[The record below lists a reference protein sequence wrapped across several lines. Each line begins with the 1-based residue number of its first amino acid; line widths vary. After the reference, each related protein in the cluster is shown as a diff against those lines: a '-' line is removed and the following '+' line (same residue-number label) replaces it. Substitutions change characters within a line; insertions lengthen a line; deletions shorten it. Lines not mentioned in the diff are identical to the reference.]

1 MKILKEIIPYII
13 EVIVVVLIRTFL
25 ITPIRV
31 NGSSMY
37 PTLKDKEIMILNKIG
52 KTVNGIDRFDI
63 VVLKEEDYLIKRV
76 IALPGEK
83 ISCQNGNIYINGK
96 KLKDKYGS
104 GLTSDF
110 EPIEVPKDSYFVM
123 GDNRENSKDS
133 RYIGPINK
141 KEIKGKTSFI
151 LFPFKNFGK
160 ID

>member
-1 MKILKEIIPYII
+1 MKILKEIIPY
-13 EVIVVVLIRTFL
+13 VIVVIVVILIRTFL
-25 ITPIRV
+25 VTPIRV

-63 VVLKEEDYLIKRV
+63 VVLKEDDYLIKRV

-83 ISCQNGNIYINGK
+83 ISCQNGNVYINGK

-110 EPIEVPKDSYFVM
+110 EPIEVPKNSYFVM

-141 KEIKGKTSFI
+141 NEIKGKTSFI

-160 ID
+160 VD

>member
-1 MKILKEIIPYII
+1 MKILKEIIPYVIV
-13 EVIVVVLIRTFL
+13 VIVVVLIRTFL
-25 ITPIRV
+25 VTPIRV

-52 KTVNGIDRFDI
+52 KTINGIDRFDI
-63 VVLKEEDYLIKRV
+63 VVLKDDDYLIKRV

-110 EPIEVPKDSYFVM
+110 EPIEVPKNSYFVM

-160 ID
+160 VD

>member
-1 MKILKEIIPYII
+1 MKILKEIIPYVIV
-13 EVIVVVLIRTFL
+13 VIVVVLIRTFL

-160 ID
+160 VD

>member
-13 EVIVVVLIRTFL
+13 VVIVVVLIRTFL
-25 ITPIRV
+25 VTPIRV

-63 VVLKEEDYLIKRV
+63 IVLKEDDYLIKRV

-83 ISCQNGNIYINGK
+83 ISCQNGNVYINGK

-104 GLTSDF
+104 GLTYDF

-141 KEIKGKTSFI
+141 NEIKGKTSFI

-160 ID
+160 VD

>member
-13 EVIVVVLIRTFL
+13 VVIVVVLIRTFL

-160 ID
+160 VD

>member
-1 MKILKEIIPYII
+1 MKILKEIIPYVIV
-13 EVIVVVLIRTFL
+13 VIVVVLIRTFL

-63 VVLKEEDYLIKRV
+63 VVLKEDDYLIKRV

-160 ID
+160 VD

>member
-1 MKILKEIIPYII
+1 MKILKEIIPYVIV
-13 EVIVVVLIRTFL
+13 VIVVVLIRTFL

-63 VVLKEEDYLIKRV
+63 VVLKEDDYLIKRV

-110 EPIEVPKDSYFVM
+110 DPIEVPKDSYFVM

-160 ID
+160 VD

>member
-1 MKILKEIIPYII
+1 MKILKEIIPY
-13 EVIVVVLIRTFL
+13 VIVVIVVILIRTFL
-25 ITPIRV
+25 VTPIRV

-63 VVLKEEDYLIKRV
+63 VVLKEDDYLIKRV

-83 ISCQNGNIYINGK
+83 ISCQHGNVYINGK

-110 EPIEVPKDSYFVM
+110 EPIEVPKNSYFVM

-141 KEIKGKTSFI
+141 NEIKGKTSFI

-160 ID
+160 VD

>member
-13 EVIVVVLIRTFL
+13 VVIVVVLIRTFL